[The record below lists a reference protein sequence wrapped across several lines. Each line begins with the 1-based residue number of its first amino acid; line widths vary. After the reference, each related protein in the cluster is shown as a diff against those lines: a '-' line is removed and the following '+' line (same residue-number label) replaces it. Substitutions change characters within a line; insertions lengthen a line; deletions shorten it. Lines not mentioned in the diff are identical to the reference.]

1 MSDRDCKC
9 KICSASTEPLGFLL
23 WKERSGDR
31 PIRFWYRT
39 QSAGY
44 TRWATVAGRYSRECA
59 LGVQR
64 ATHGDVWAVKEGSR
78 GFKRLLARG
87 DNEDGK
93 EYVHTDRIQELEA
106 EVAELRAADFGRL
119 LGRVDQ
125 IEAEHEAMRV
135 AYEANFDLIG
145 GALVEHKIL
154 ALRPKRKGG
163 GS

>member
-9 KICSASTEPLGFLL
+9 KICSASPEPLGFLL

-106 EVAELRAADFGRL
+106 ENISLRFELARADDYIKTIEDAAHHWREKYRDTLAG
-119 LGRVDQ
+119 LG
-125 IEAEHEAMRV
+125 
-135 AYEANFDLIG
+135 G
-145 GALVEHKIL
+145 
-154 ALRPKRKGG
+154 
-163 GS
+163 